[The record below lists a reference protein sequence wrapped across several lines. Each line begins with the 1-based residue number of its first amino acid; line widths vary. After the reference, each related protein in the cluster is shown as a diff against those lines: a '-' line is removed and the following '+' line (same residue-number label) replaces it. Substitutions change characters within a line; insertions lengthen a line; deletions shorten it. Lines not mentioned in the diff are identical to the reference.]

1 MLVDETEEGLGR
13 KAVGENLL
21 SFLEVAQTG
30 RRGHSKWSAT
40 KLRVR
45 LGNWN
50 LQAGRR
56 VKIMYVIPGQ
66 HGKVPK
72 RDHLWVIAG

>member
-1 MLVDETEEGLGR
+1 MRQREGLGR
-13 KAVGENLL
+13 KLVEENLL
-21 SFLEVAQTG
+21 SSLEVAQTG

-40 KLRVR
+40 KLRIR

-56 VKIMYVIPGQ
+56 VKITYVIPGQ
-66 HGKVPK
+66 HGKKVPK

>member
-1 MLVDETEEGLGR
+1 MRQREGLGR
-13 KAVGENLL
+13 KAIGENLL

-30 RRGHSKWSAT
+30 RRGRSKWSAT
-40 KLRVR
+40 KLRIR

-56 VKIMYVIPGQ
+56 VKITYVILASMARLPRGTTS
-66 HGKVPK
+66 G
-72 RDHLWVIAG
+72 